1 MRRQTRE
8 TSRSKG
14 QRRTMGTSQTIG
26 TGQPASI
33 RAQPA
38 GRLPGSRLNARLVIA
53 LLAIDT
59 LCMIGSFYL
68 AGQIYDQV
76 TAGGV
81 SWQAIALTIFP
92 VYFLVAAQ
100 SHAYAPALLNH
111 PYRSATSSVRA
122 FLIALAVII
131 FVAFAFKTSS
141 QFSRLTFAFGSV
153 LGLVSLPVA
162 RYAFARRV
170 KRLRGGLTGTVLLCD
185 AGTTP
190 PSPQY
195 HLVSARDIDID
206 PTKDD
211 PLMYDRLASELSE
224 AERVVVVCSPERRNA
239 WAHALKG
246 AYIQSEIVIPELA
259 QLAPLG
265 VSRHGLL
272 PTLIVSAGPL
282 KLSDRVIKRAFD
294 LALAGPAVLL
304 LSPLLI
310 AVAILIKLDSP
321 GPVLFKQVRI
331 GRGNQMFQ
339 MLKFRSMRVETLDG
353 AGARSNSRD
362 DDRITRLGAF
372 IRKTSIDELPQLINV
387 LRGDMSIVGPRPHAL
402 GSRAADKLF
411 WEVDGRYWH
420 RHSAKPGLTG
430 LAQVRGYRGAT
441 FHEDD
446 LTNRLQADLEYLDH
460 WTIWRDIQIVGMTFR
475 VLLHRNAF

>member
-1 MRRQTRE
+1 
-8 TSRSKG
+8 
-14 QRRTMGTSQTIG
+14 MGTSQTIG
-26 TGQPASI
+26 TGQPAAA
-33 RAQPA
+33 RAHPA
-38 GRLPGSRLNARLVIA
+38 GRLPGSRLNALLVMA

-59 LCMIGSFYL
+59 LCIFGSFYL
-68 AGQIYDQV
+68 AGLIYDQV

-81 SWQAIALTIFP
+81 SWKAIALTVFP
-92 VYFLVAAQ
+92 VYFLVSAQ
-100 SHAYAPALLNH
+100 SRAYAPTLLNH
-111 PYRSATSSVRA
+111 PYRNAASSVRA

-131 FVAFAFKTSS
+131 MVAFAFKTSAE
-141 QFSRLTFAFGSV
+141 FSRLTLAFGSAFGV
-153 LGLVSLPVA
+153 ISLPIA
-162 RYAFARRV
+162 RYSFARRI
-170 KRLRGGLTGTVLLCD
+170 KRMRGGLTGTVLLCD
-185 AGTTP
+185 TGTTG
-190 PSPQY
+190 PSTQY
-195 HLVSARDIDID
+195 HLVSAHDIDID

-211 PLMYDRLASELSE
+211 PLMYDRLASELSA
-224 AERVVVVCSPERRNA
+224 AERVVVVCGPERRVA

-246 AYIQSEIVIPELA
+246 AHIQSEIVIPELLE
-259 QLAPLG
+259 LAPLG
-265 VSRHGLL
+265 VSHHGAL

-294 LALAGPAVLL
+294 LAVALPAFLL
-304 LSPLLI
+304 LSPLL
-310 AVAILIKLDSP
+310 AVVAILIRLDSP
-321 GPVLFKQVRI
+321 GPILFKQIRI
-331 GRGNQMFQ
+331 GRGNQMFP
-339 MLKFRSMRVETLDG
+339 MLKFRSMRTETLDG
-353 AGARSNSRD
+353 AGDRSTSRD

-411 WEVDGRYWH
+411 WEVDDRYWH

-460 WTIWRDIQIVGMTFR
+460 WTIWRDVQIVMMTFR